1 MLPNGSYIY
10 AYFFWILSPIKMKLG
25 QILVCPMTNISN
37 MFLAQCW
44 RLETSFR
51 PFYDFIKMVT
61 VQNLAIFNSWH
72 LPFLI
77 VPYSHF
83 QKNETLESWNSWLLS
98 NLSRLLNWKG
108 PGTQPQYSK
117 LFKRFLKIIALAYIY
132 QLTKF
137 GDLMSCGSK
146 DIVKNAPCL
155 MY

>member
-1 MLPNGSYIY
+1 
-10 AYFFWILSPIKMKLG
+10 
-25 QILVCPMTNISN
+25 

-83 QKNETLESWNSWLLS
+83 QKNETLES
-98 NLSRLLNWKG
+98 
-108 PGTQPQYSK
+108 
-117 LFKRFLKIIALAYIY
+117 
-132 QLTKF
+132 
-137 GDLMSCGSK
+137 
-146 DIVKNAPCL
+146 
-155 MY
+155 